1 VDGTENLAF
10 SRVINFEII
19 LQHFGYWPE
28 FHDAEILKVT
38 FEVHSTGRPSV
49 TFVIAAFEMTSEIDE
64 RGYYKLTKHCN
75 VELQFIGI
83 KEIEFDYFSHQNV
96 IFELILEGKASSIK
110 CTINS
115 SVGLDAV
122 VVAEEA
128 YVLSLTPTKR

>member
-1 VDGTENLAF
+1 MSETESVNLNRIVN
-10 SRVINFEII
+10 SEIV

-28 FHDAEILKVT
+28 FHDAEITKAT
-38 FEVHSTGRPSV
+38 FEAHSTGRSSV
-49 TFVIAAFEMTSEIDE
+49 TFLIDAFEITSEIDE
-64 RGYYKLTKHCN
+64 KGYYKLTKHCKI
-75 VELQFIGI
+75 ELQFIGI
-83 KEIEFDYFSHQNV
+83 KEMEFDYFSHQNV
-96 IFELILEGKASSIK
+96 IFELILEEEKSSIK